1 MWCNSL
7 LSGGFVCGA
16 PGRTRTGDLRFRK
29 PLLYPL
35 SYRGASGL
43 VRLKDSEKLVE
54 IAGLEP
60 ATSALRT
67 PRSPN

>member
-1 MWCNSL
+1 M
-7 LSGGFVCGA
+7 GIVEICGA
-16 PGRTRTGDLRFRK
+16 PDRTRTDDLRFRK
-29 PLLYPL
+29 PLLCPTEL
-35 SYRGASGL
+35 PGL
-43 VRLKDSEKLVE
+43 VQTRNAGRHRAKKLVE